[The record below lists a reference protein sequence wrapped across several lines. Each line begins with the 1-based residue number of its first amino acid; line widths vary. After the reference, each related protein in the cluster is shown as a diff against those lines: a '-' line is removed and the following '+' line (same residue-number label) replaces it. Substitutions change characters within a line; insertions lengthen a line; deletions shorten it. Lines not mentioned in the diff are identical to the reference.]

1 MKSKPLLLLDDIFDK
16 LDDERIHK
24 LVNLVVDGTFGQ
36 LFITDARPDRS
47 KGLLKEAKVDAEL
60 FLIENGKLIEV

>member
-1 MKSKPLLLLDDIFDK
+1 VKPLLLLDDIFDK

-24 LVNLVVDGTFGQ
+24 LVMLVVDGTFGQ

-47 KGLLKEAKVDAEL
+47 KALLKEANVEAEL
-60 FLIENGKLIEV
+60 FHINGGKLVEV